1 MVKWWVKQS
10 PAIQSA
16 ISTLPRTKAG
26 GPNDTFFVSAYRHEP
41 LGAQS
46 VRNSGAN
53 HPLRAVW
60 DQDMRECLPKAS
72 SNAIKNQFDQRPS
85 TGKESP
91 AVFLKLPPL
100 SFRLSAFALLIGLGS
115 AQPTVTFTA
124 AGYGYGENG
133 VPTAAKVTLA
143 RDIADGDSTVNV
155 TYPGTGTATAGSD
168 YTATP
173 IPVTFSGSELTRTV
187 EIPITQDNIVELDE
201 TFELALSA
209 VTNSAIGAQG
219 TSTVTILNDD
229 HATISINDVA
239 MAEGNGTGWNNFKF
253 TLTLSNPVDIPI
265 NLAPNLSIN
274 DHTEVLIAFWDR
286 NFFGPDSPTT
296 HTIWVSVQRD
306 SIIELDEEFRVTL
319 VGLETHGRDV
329 TFAKNQGIGTI
340 LNDDQAI
347 ITLTGADVIEGDS
360 GTPKMVFTATMDKEV
375 DVPVTAL
382 ISATTNGATDGV
394 DFRSK
399 TERVTLTTAGT
410 PFEVEIIPDNLAE
423 KTEYILGTL
432 QKKYVEASGRN
443 VILRN
448 GVNGF
453 LLSYGIRDDDFAPIA
468 TDDGPYEAIEDGKF
482 STSAILGLLA
492 NDTDQDDGP
501 AQLKAVLK
509 SNPAHGKLALH
520 PSGSFS
526 YTPNPNFFGADS
538 FTYAASDGTNESL
551 TKTVR
556 LNVTEQI
563 DLAVGVD
570 LLQSP
575 LVAGGD
581 ALDVFRVSVTNHG
594 PSNATGVTLAR
605 NTLLP
610 SGVTITSATPSTGTF
625 SGGLWSL
632 DLAEN
637 ARATLTVTVQAGSG
651 TTGGT
656 NVVPLG
662 FAVTATNQPEVNP
675 ANSAAAANASI
686 INAKDTGTAITVA
699 PKVDLQSGLFVSKI
713 TVTNHNSEPIPAFRL
728 YVKNLPEDVRVYN
741 AHGMRAIGTPPVMVP
756 FLLQNHPL
764 AAAASLTLAIEF
776 FRPSLD
782 PDFTPHYEIEL
793 LPAPETEPAA
803 ASGGIPVTRNQM
815 LSNGDYLIEIASIPG
830 AVYAVEYS
838 HDMTAWTRVV
848 PSVTAPANRL
858 QWIDNGPPKTAS
870 HPSTAPA
877 RYYRFVLISNPG

>member
-1 MVKWWVKQS
+1 M
-10 PAIQSA
+10 P
-16 ISTLPRTKAG
+16 
-26 GPNDTFFVSAYRHEP
+26 P
-41 LGAQS
+41 LG
-46 VRNSGAN
+46 
-53 HPLRAVW
+53 
-60 DQDMRECLPKAS
+60 
-72 SNAIKNQFDQRPS
+72 
-85 TGKESP
+85 
-91 AVFLKLPPL
+91 FL
-100 SFRLSAFALLIGLGS
+100 LSAFVLLIGPGS
-115 AQPTVTFTA
+115 AQPTVSFTA
-124 AGYGYGENG
+124 AGYSYGENG

-143 RDIADGDSTVNV
+143 RDRAAGDSTVNV
-155 TYPGTGTATAGSD
+155 TYPGTGTATVGSD
-168 YTATP
+168 FTATP
-173 IPVTFSGSELTRTV
+173 IPVTFSGSELAKTV
-187 EIPITQDNIVELDE
+187 EIPVIQDNLVELDE
-201 TFELALSA
+201 TFEMALSA
-209 VTNSAIGAQG
+209 VTNAAIGTQG
-219 TSTVTILNDD
+219 ASTVTILNDD
-229 HATISINDVA
+229 QATLSIDDVA
-239 MAEGNGTGWNNFKF
+239 MPEGNGTGRTNFKF
-253 TLTLSNPVDIPI
+253 TITLSNPVDTPVEFVI
-265 NLAPNLSIN
+265 NLSSN
-274 DHTEVLIAFWDR
+274 DPTESLIAFWDR
-286 NFFGPDSPTT
+286 NFFPPESPLT
-296 HTIWVSVQRD
+296 HTVWVSTGRD
-306 SIIELDEEFRVTL
+306 STVELDETFFVTIL
-319 VGLETHGRDV
+319 ALQPHGRDV
-329 TFAKNQGIGTI
+329 TFAKNQGKGTI

-347 ITLTGADVIEGDS
+347 ITLTGADIVEGDS
-360 GTPKMVFTATMDKEV
+360 GTPTMRFTATMDKEV

-382 ISATTNGATDGV
+382 ISATTNGATAGV

-399 TERVTLTTAGT
+399 SERVTLTTAGA

-423 KTEYILGTL
+423 KTEFILGTL

-453 LLSYGIRDDDFAPIA
+453 LLSYGILNDDFAPIA
-468 TDDGPYEAIEDGKF
+468 LEDGPYEMAEDG
-482 STSAILGLLA
+482 TLTISATLGPLA

-501 AQLKAVLK
+501 AHLSAVRK
-509 SNPAHGKLALH
+509 SGPAHGQLTLN
-520 PSGSFS
+520 PDGSFF
-526 YTPNPNFFGADS
+526 YTPVRNFFGADS
-538 FTYAASDGTNESL
+538 FTYAASDGTNQSL

-556 LNVTEQI
+556 LNITEQT

-581 ALDVFRVSVTNHG
+581 ALEVFRVTVTNHG

-610 SGVTITSATPSTGTF
+610 SGITIISATPSAGTC

-637 ARATLTVTVQAGSG
+637 ARATLTVTVQAGPG
-651 TTGGT
+651 ATGGT
-656 NVVPLG
+656 HVVPLG

-675 ANSAAAANASI
+675 ANSAAAASASI
-686 INAKDTGTAITVA
+686 IHAKDTGTAITVA
-699 PKVDLQSGLFVSKI
+699 PQVDLQSGLFVSKV

-728 YVKNLPEDVRVYN
+728 YVNNLPGDVWVYN
-741 AHGMRAIGTPPVMVP
+741 AHGTRAIGTPPAMVP
-756 FLLQNHPL
+756 FLLQNRPL
-764 AAAASLTLAIEF
+764 AADASLTLAIEF

-793 LPAPETEPAA
+793 LPVPESEPASA
-803 ASGGIPVTRNQM
+803 TSGIPVTRNQR

-877 RYYRFVLISNPG
+877 RYYRFVLIRHPG